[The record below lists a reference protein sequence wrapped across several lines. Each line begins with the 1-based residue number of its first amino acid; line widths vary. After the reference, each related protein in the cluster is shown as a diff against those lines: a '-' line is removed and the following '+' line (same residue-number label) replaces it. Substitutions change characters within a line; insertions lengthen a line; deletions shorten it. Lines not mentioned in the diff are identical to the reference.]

1 MATVDPARTSASIGS
16 GDSPSERAA
25 SARAAVAGLSLALG
39 IDAAAGE
46 AEEESATRFSVSAP
60 SARGADDRADA
71 IPQEDASGAEP
82 EDAEPQHA
90 PRTLADLEAIL
101 PDRS

>member
-1 MATVDPARTSASIGS
+1 M
-16 GDSPSERAA
+16 
-25 SARAAVAGLSLALG
+25 AGLSLALG

-60 SARGADDRADA
+60 SARSADGRTDGT
-71 IPQEDASGAEP
+71 PQDDVPGAEP
-82 EDAEPQHA
+82 EDAKPQHA

>member
-1 MATVDPARTSASIGS
+1 M
-16 GDSPSERAA
+16 
-25 SARAAVAGLSLALG
+25 AGLSLALG

-46 AEEESATRFSVSAP
+46 AEEESVTRRSVSAP
-60 SARGADDRADA
+60 SARSADGRTGGT
-71 IPQEDASGAEP
+71 PQEEASGVEP
-82 EDAEPQHA
+82 EDAEPPHA